1 VGNITYADT
10 PGDWGLQQFSTAHD
24 DAHTLPVLRRARELN
39 PDLKIVASPWTAPL
53 WLKTGEQRAPQIG
66 EGSLLDSPQ
75 AYETYA
81 NYFVKFVQDYQRKGV
96 FVNYLTLQNEPS
108 HGGCGTMPC
117 MLLPEWQAATLAIKV
132 GQKLKTAGL
141 AETKVSLVPLVE
153 PPYRLCAVPKT
164 SQALPSDP
172 RLRSQLGQTS
182 WRGGLRAG
190 VPYGPAAER
199 LRQSLDQRDRVALL
213 RWERGRA
220 DARARPRPEQG
231 GAHDGVLRR

>member
-164 SQALPSDP
+164 SQSPA
-172 RLRSQLGQTS
+172 LRSSATITTGANKLA
-182 WRGGLRAG
+182 WRSPGRRTLRPCCRTPPSVPGSAG
-190 VPYGPAAER
+190 
-199 LRQSLDQRDRVALL
+199 S
-213 RWERGRA
+213 RGTA
-220 DARARPRPEQG
+220 TVGARARRRPCTLSTR
-231 GAHDGVLRR
+231 ARRCT